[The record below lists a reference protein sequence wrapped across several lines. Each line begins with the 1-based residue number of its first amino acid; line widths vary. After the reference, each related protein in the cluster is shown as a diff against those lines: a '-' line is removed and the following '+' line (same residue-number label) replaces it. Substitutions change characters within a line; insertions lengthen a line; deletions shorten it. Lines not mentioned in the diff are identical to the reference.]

1 MSEKF
6 NRAKLLGAKY
16 SLRCVLFHHIAD
28 RPSPFTEGLDVTMGS
43 NDFAARIRFL
53 AKYYTPIDLDTFLA
67 ATRGAELP
75 RRPILVT
82 FDDAYASVAEVAAPI
97 CRKYHVPVS
106 FFVNGSFLGNRDLSI
121 DNFVCYVAN
130 TFGFKEINA
139 VAREINGPLQA
150 ELRSRRQVTAEFITA
165 LSTEQREA
173 FKLRLAAAVGV
184 SIERLAND
192 AGLYLSTEQLREMAS
207 SGFEIGNHTFTHV
220 HGRVLTGGDFS
231 SEIEQ
236 NKSTLERVSG
246 TKVRAFSLPYGSV
259 VDFTPTLEAYL
270 RNSGHEAAFL
280 VESRKNTDATDLY
293 HLNRVCLGTSTSQ
306 TAKATSALLGSTPAA
321 SFVEIEMLPRL
332 RSIRDAVIGSRKSEL
347 GPETSAPATVKNPR

>member
-6 NRAKLLGAKY
+6 NLVKVLGAKY
-16 SLRCVLFHHIAD
+16 YLRCVLFHHISD
-28 RPSPFTEGLDVTMGS
+28 RPSPFTEGLDVSMGS

-53 AKYYTPIDLDTFLA
+53 AKYYTPIDLSTFLA
-67 ATRGAELP
+67 ATRGTDLP
-75 RRPILVT
+75 PRPILVT
-82 FDDAYASVAEVAAPI
+82 FDDAYASVAEVAVPI
-97 CRKYHVPVS
+97 CRKYNVPVC
-106 FFVNGSFLGNRDLSI
+106 FFVNASFVGNRDLSI

-130 TFGFKEINA
+130 TFGFKEINV
-139 VAREINGPLQA
+139 VAREINGPLKA
-150 ELRSRRQVTAEFITA
+150 ELRSRGQVTAEFIAA

-173 FKLRLAAAVGV
+173 FKRRLAAAVGV
-184 SIERLAND
+184 SIEKLAND
-192 AGLYLSTEQLREMAS
+192 AKLYLSSEQLREMAS
-207 SGFEIGNHTFTHV
+207 SGVELGNHTFTHV
-220 HGRVLTGGDFS
+220 HGRVLAGIDFS

-236 NKSTLERVSG
+236 NKFTLERISS

-306 TAKATSALLGSTPAA
+306 TARATSTLLGSTPAA

-332 RSIRDAVIGSRKSEL
+332 RSIRDAVIGSRESGLDAK
-347 GPETSAPATVKNPR
+347 TSAPATVKNPR